1 MALPEV
7 CLYSRSDEKGS
18 QSNGLLSWIR
28 AGEFFCFD
36 LTGTSCM
43 ISSHSLLGI
52 VFALCPFLD
61 CKLHEDSDWD
71 WEPPEPS
78 ALCLWAAH
86 TQQTP
91 EEVP

>member
-1 MALPEV
+1 
-7 CLYSRSDEKGS
+7 
-18 QSNGLLSWIR
+18 
-28 AGEFFCFD
+28 
-36 LTGTSCM
+36 M
-43 ISSHSLLGI
+43 ISSHFLLGA
-52 VFALCPFLD
+52 VFALCPLPD

-78 ALCLWAAH
+78 ALCLSATH